1 LGLRKACVVARKRK
15 GKYKGSERERSKKE
29 MMKSKLKRRW
39 CEWHGH
45 AIIMFMAKPQ

>member
-15 GKYKGSERERSKKE
+15 RKYKGSERERSKKE